1 MIGNANKTII
11 NAISNASPIVEKIA
25 PDFSIC
31 FNSNIYNFVPVQF
44 VSCYK
49 DEISLVSS
57 VAKRY
62 RLLCDTLAKR
72 SL

>member
-31 FNSNIYNFVPVQF
+31 FNSNIYNFALVQF
-44 VSCYK
+44 VSCYNG
-49 DEISLVSS
+49 EI
-57 VAKRY
+57 
-62 RLLCDTLAKR
+62 
-72 SL
+72 